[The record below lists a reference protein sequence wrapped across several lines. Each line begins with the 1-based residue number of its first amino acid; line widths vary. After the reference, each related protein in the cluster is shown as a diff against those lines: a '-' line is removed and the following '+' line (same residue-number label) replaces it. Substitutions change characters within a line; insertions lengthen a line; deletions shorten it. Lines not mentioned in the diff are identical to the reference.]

1 MSAKSCIFAASFHNN
16 KVEKAFLF
24 RKRTKRMKLKNGIF
38 VIWGAIVLASCATPK
53 NYNYLQDLKDGQRI
67 TTPTDGTIH
76 LQPNDMITI
85 LVKSKNPEMAN
96 VFNKGLITNVK
107 AGLADQSLYSM
118 GYTVDPDGNIDF
130 PQAGKIHVGGLTRYQ
145 AQETIKS
152 RLIDTELLKD
162 ANVTVELMNLSYTVM
177 GEVNK
182 PGNYK
187 LDKDAVT
194 LLEALGKAGDLNEY
208 GKRDSIVVI
217 RQKGA
222 EKTIYS
228 LCLNNAQ
235 DIFSSEAYYV
245 QQNDVIYVKA
255 NDTKARKSYVPG
267 NESRTLSFWLS
278 LASVLTALG
287 VLIFK

>member
-1 MSAKSCIFAASFHNN
+1 
-16 KVEKAFLF
+16 
-24 RKRTKRMKLKNGIF
+24 MKLKNGIF
-38 VIWGAIVLASCATPK
+38 LIWGAIILASCATPR
-53 NYNYLQDLKDGQRI
+53 NYNYLQDLKNGQRI
-67 TTPTDGTIH
+67 TTPTDGFIR
-76 LQPNDMITI
+76 LQPTDMITI

-107 AGLADQSLYSM
+107 AGLADQSLYTM
-118 GYTVDPDGNIDF
+118 GYTVDPDGYIDF
-130 PQAGKIHVGGLTRYQ
+130 PLAGKIHVGGLTRHE
-145 AQETIKS
+145 AQEAIKS
-152 RLIDTELLKD
+152 RLVDSELLKD
-162 ANVTVELMNLSYTVM
+162 ANVTVETMNLSYTVM

-187 LDKDAVT
+187 LDKDVVT
-194 LLEALGKAGDLNEY
+194 LLEALGRAGDLNVY
-208 GKRDSIVVI
+208 GKRDSVVVI

-235 DIFSSEAYYV
+235 DIFSSDAYYV

-255 NDTKARKSYVPG
+255 NDTKARQSYTPG

>member
-1 MSAKSCIFAASFHNN
+1 MRIRNIIGAA
-16 KVEKAFLF
+16 VTA
-24 RKRTKRMKLKNGIF
+24 MI
-38 VIWGAIVLASCATPK
+38 LASCATPK
-53 NYNYLQDLKDGQRI
+53 NYNYLQELQNGQQI
-67 TTPTDGTIH
+67 MTPTDGTIR
-76 LQPNDMITI
+76 LQPNDMITV
-85 LVKSKNPEMAN
+85 LVKSKNTEMAN
-96 VFNKGLITNVK
+96 IFNKGLITNVK
-107 AGLADQSLYSM
+107 AGLADQSLYTM
-118 GYTVDPDGNIDF
+118 GYTVDPEGNIDF
-130 PQAGKIHVGGLTRYQ
+130 PVAGKIHVGGLSRYE
-145 AQETIKS
+145 AQEAIKNK
-152 RLIDTELLKD
+152 LIDSELLKD

-194 LLEALGKAGDLNEY
+194 LLEALGKAGDLNVY
-208 GKRDSIVVI
+208 GKRDSVLVI

-228 LCLNNAQ
+228 LSLTNAQ
-235 DIFSSEAYYV
+235 EIFSSEAYYV

-255 NDTKARKSYVPG
+255 NETKARQSNVPG

>member
-1 MSAKSCIFAASFHNN
+1 MS
-16 KVEKAFLF
+16 
-24 RKRTKRMKLKNGIF
+24 KRTKRMKLRNGIIM
-38 VIWGAIVLASCATPK
+38 IWGAIILASCATPR
-53 NYNYLQDLKDGQRI
+53 NYNYLQDLKNGQRI
-67 TTPTDGTIH
+67 TTPTDGTIR
-76 LQPNDMITI
+76 LQPTDMITV
-85 LVKSKNPEMAN
+85 LVRSKNPEMAN
-96 VFNKGLITNVK
+96 VFNKGLITNVR
-107 AGLADQSLYSM
+107 AGLADQSLYTM

-130 PQAGKIHVGGLTRYQ
+130 PLAGKIHVGGLTRHE
-145 AQETIKS
+145 AQETIKN
-152 RLIDTELLKD
+152 RLIDSELLKD

-187 LDKDAVT
+187 LDKDVVT
-194 LLEALGKAGDLNEY
+194 LLEALGRAGDLNVY
-208 GKRDSIVVI
+208 GKRDSVVVI

-235 DIFSSEAYYV
+235 DIFSSDAYYV

-255 NDTKARKSYVPG
+255 NDTKARQSYTPG